1 MSSRM
6 TGRLGGSAKTLS
18 AASLILLLAA
28 CSGAAPTS
36 TPGSSPTAG
45 TPAASPTAAATGA
58 GYQDGDRVTLVVPY
72 SAGGG
77 FDVYARTAQPCIES
91 ALREVTGSD
100 VSVIVENVGGAG
112 GQVGTEQVFRSP
124 SDGTQ
129 WIFNTVDQMAGQ
141 EVLQDAEFET
151 LEFTPIGQLAYYTY
165 ALVARSNLM
174 EGDWGLTELL
184 ERSQETPILMGGVG
198 LDVQARLLV
207 HLLTEA
213 GHPMEIDFI
222 SFEGTGDAVAA
233 MLRNELELYMVSMPT
248 ALQLVEANPDELRI
262 LVNVGPDYA
271 VAEGIPTLA
280 DEGINNAE
288 QIASGVGV
296 GNRAFFGPPDM
307 DPAAAAAA
315 QEALRIATQPDSE
328 CVTASNEAG
337 YPVTYASPEEL
348 AESVAPIVET
358 YEANADVLRQE

>member
-1 MSSRM
+1 MSSRLA
-6 TGRLGGSAKTLS
+6 GRLGGSAKTLT
-18 AASLILLLAA
+18 AASLMLLLAA
-28 CSGAAPTS
+28 CTGPGAPTG
-36 TPGSSPTAG
+36 TPTGGATATTSPTAG
-45 TPAASPTAAATGA
+45 ATPA
-58 GYQDGDRVTLVVPY
+58 GYEDGDRVTLVVPY

-77 FDVYARTAQPCIES
+77 FDVYARTAQPCIEQ
-91 ALREVTGSD
+91 ALRDVTGND

-112 GQVGTEQVFRSP
+112 GQVGTEQVYRSP

-141 EVLQDAEFET
+141 EVLQDAQFET
-151 LEFTPIGQLAYYTY
+151 REFTPIGQLAYYTY
-165 ALVARSNLM
+165 SLVARSNVL
-174 EGDWGLTELL
+174 EGEWGLTDLL
-184 ERSQETPILMGGVG
+184 ERSQTTPILMGGAG

-213 GHPMEIDFI
+213 GHPTDVDFI

-233 MLRNELELYMVSMPT
+233 MLRNELEVYMVSMPT
-248 ALQLVEANPDELRI
+248 ALQLIEANPDELRI

-288 QIASGVGV
+288 AIANGVGV

-315 QEALRIATQPDSE
+315 QEALRIATQSDSE

-337 YPVTYASPEEL
+337 YPVTYASADEL
-348 AESVAPIVET
+348 AQSVAPIVET
-358 YEANADVLRQE
+358 YEANADVLQEE